1 MATQT
6 SRASRLRDYYG
17 ISGESASSEA
27 VDAQPAPSE
36 SKAPAADA
44 ESAKVEA
51 VPIEEL
57 TRKHPLPEL
66 LNMAAQLMEGIRELN
81 GDRQSLVYNNHQ
93 DLVAASE
100 TVGQMRS
107 GLDKLAPTR
116 EALLSGLA
124 EVDRLQAE
132 LQQTHAAA
140 SDEPD
145 EGIDWHAVKPVVSL
159 PATLRNLLRSDET
172 REDAGVRKD
181 ALELWN
187 QFRPVLEEWD
197 RSGVLGAGDLLKESK
212 HILQDAGIAAD
223 VN

>member
-66 LNMAAQLMEGIRELN
+66 LNICLLYTSPSPR
-81 GDRQSLVYNNHQ
+81 DR
-93 DLVAASE
+93 
-100 TVGQMRS
+100 G
-107 GLDKLAPTR
+107 
-116 EALLSGLA
+116 
-124 EVDRLQAE
+124 
-132 LQQTHAAA
+132 
-140 SDEPD
+140 
-145 EGIDWHAVKPVVSL
+145 
-159 PATLRNLLRSDET
+159 
-172 REDAGVRKD
+172 
-181 ALELWN
+181 
-187 QFRPVLEEWD
+187 
-197 RSGVLGAGDLLKESK
+197 
-212 HILQDAGIAAD
+212 
-223 VN
+223 